1 MGFERV
7 AYRGLETGS
16 RATASHVVRNG
27 DVTFVLTSP
36 LRGSG
41 NSEQLSDE
49 DRSLVDEI
57 HAHLE
62 KHGDAVK
69 DVCFSVDD
77 VDAVYSEAIRNGAI
91 GKSVPKTFKD
101 EFGWVT
107 TATITTYGDT
117 QHTLIERRNYSGV
130 FMPGYRPENGK
141 DASARYLPKVTLQA
155 VDHCVGNQDWN
166 EMESICE

>member
-1 MGFERV
+1 LGFERV

-49 DRSLVDEI
+49 DRDLVNEI

-77 VDAVYSEAIRNGAI
+77 VEAIYSEAIRNGAI
-91 GKSVPKTFKD
+91 GKSEPKTVKD
-101 EFGWVT
+101 EFGYVT
-107 TATITTYGDT
+107 CATIKTYGET
-117 QHTLIERRNYSGV
+117 QHTLIERANYSGV
-130 FMPGYRPENGK
+130 FMPGYRAENAK
-141 DASARYLPKVTLQA
+141 DPSAKYLPSVTLEA
-155 VDHCVGNQDWN
+155 VDHCVGNQDWD